1 MANQRVDRRQILQGV
16 GALGALGALA
26 VLQSSTAARADDDEE
41 EHERSLIGAWE
52 FTATI
57 SGGVAAT
64 PTGSPMGSPMGTSTS
79 TPVGTP
85 TRTSTGTPMGTPTGI
100 STSAPM
106 ATSTSAPTA
115 TSTATPMGTPTGIP
129 MGTSLNRGLLLV
141 APGGVALITDQGA
154 PSQQGGLGVGAWV
167 RTDKH
172 TFALTFVRQR
182 FDATGTLVGTTIIRD
197 TLTLNADGNTFSG
210 SGSVGVLDL
219 TGTVVSSGSFTLQ
232 GTRIAVQAVGLAAI
246 STGTPMDTA
255 MGRR

>member
-41 EHERSLIGAWE
+41 EHERNLIGAWA

-64 PTGSPMGSPMGTSTS
+64 PTGSPMGTSTS

-100 STSAPM
+100 STSAP
-106 ATSTSAPTA
+106 TA
-115 TSTATPMGTPTGIP
+115 TSTATPMGTPTGTPTGIP
-129 MGTSLNRGLLLV
+129 MGTSLNRGLILV

-167 RTDKH
+167 RTDEH

-232 GTRIAVQAVGLAAI
+232 GTRIAVQAVGVAAT